1 MRMTLALLLALIVPN
16 THADARQDL
25 ERFFST
31 VNSLSADFEQVV
43 RDERGKETQRAHGSM
58 AVKRPD
64 LFRWRY
70 AAPNEQLIVGDGT
83 RVSIY
88 DIDLAQV
95 TVRPMQGALSDTPA
109 MLLAGRGRLTENF
122 LVRSAPPSDGI
133 DWVRLVPQTRDT
145 GFDEIRVGFR
155 AGRLAA
161 MELRDGFGQITTLT
175 FKNYREN
182 PPLDAAQFK
191 FKPPAGVDVIGE

>member
-1 MRMTLALLLALIVPN
+1 MRIALALLLSLIAPLAQ
-16 THADARQDL
+16 ADAAQDL
-25 ERFFST
+25 ERFFGT
-31 VNSLSADFEQVV
+31 VKSLSADFEQVV
-43 RDERGKETQRAHGSM
+43 RDERGKETQRARGTM
-58 AVKRPD
+58 AIKRPD
-64 LFRWRY
+64 RFHWRY
-70 AAPNEQLIVGDGT
+70 RAPNEQLIVGDGT

-88 DIDLAQV
+88 DVDLAQV

-109 MLLAGRGRLTENF
+109 MLLAGRGRVTENF
-122 LVRSAPPSDGI
+122 LVRSVPPSDGI

-155 AGRLAA
+155 AHRLAA

-182 PPLDAAQFK
+182 PPLDTALFT
-191 FKPPAGVDVIGE
+191 FKPPAGVDVIAE